1 MFGHYFVY
9 LMGSANGRA
18 VYAGMT
24 NDLIRRVR
32 EHKSGE
38 IPGFTKRYRCHM
50 LLYYEEYPNVRDAIA
65 REKEIKGW
73 LRKKKEEL
81 IASLNPERQDLAKSG
96 SDRFFVACGFSE

>member
-81 IASLNPERQDLAKSG
+81 IASLNPERQDLAKEWFG
-96 SDRFFVACGFSE
+96 

>member
-1 MFGHYFVY
+1 
-9 LMGSANGRA
+9 MGSANGRA

-73 LRKKKEEL
+73 LRVKKERL
-81 IASLNPERQDLAKSG
+81 VASINPERVDLAR
-96 SDRFFVACGFSE
+96 DWFE

>member
-50 LLYYEEYPNVRDAIA
+50 LLYYEKYPNVRDAIA

-81 IASLNPERQDLAKSG
+81 IASLNPERQDLAKEWFG
-96 SDRFFVACGFSE
+96 

>member
-73 LRKKKEEL
+73 LRVKKERL
-81 IASLNPERQDLAKSG
+81 VASMNPERVDLAQ
-96 SDRFFVACGFSE
+96 DWFE

>member
-73 LRKKKEEL
+73 LRVKKERL
-81 IASLNPERQDLAKSG
+81 VASINPERQDLAKEWFG
-96 SDRFFVACGFSE
+96 

>member
-73 LRKKKEEL
+73 LRVKKERL
-81 IASLNPERQDLAKSG
+81 VASINPERVDLPR
-96 SDRFFVACGFSE
+96 DWFE

>member
-81 IASLNPERQDLAKSG
+81 IASL
-96 SDRFFVACGFSE
+96 FVACGFSE

>member
-65 REKEIKGW
+65 RFAQSGAAGLGERVVRIDSSSPAASQNDISVCHSE
-73 LRKKKEEL
+73 RSEE
-81 IASLNPERQDLAKSG
+81 SVGR
-96 SDRFFVACGFSE
+96 

>member
-1 MFGHYFVY
+1 
-9 LMGSANGRA
+9 
-18 VYAGMT
+18 
-24 NDLIRRVR
+24 LIRRVR

-73 LRKKKEEL
+73 LRVKKERL
-81 IASLNPERQDLAKSG
+81 VASINPERVDLAR
-96 SDRFFVACGFSE
+96 DWFE

>member
-65 REKEIKGW
+65 RDKEIKGW

-81 IASLNPERQDLAKSG
+81 IASLNPERQDLAKEWFG
-96 SDRFFVACGFSE
+96 

>member
-1 MFGHYFVY
+1 
-9 LMGSANGRA
+9 MGSANGRA

-81 IASLNPERQDLAKSG
+81 IASLNPERQDLAKEWFG
-96 SDRFFVACGFSE
+96 

>member
-9 LMGSANGRA
+9 LMDSANGRA
-18 VYAGMT
+18 VYVGMT

-50 LLYYEEYPNVRDAIA
+50 LLYYEEYPDVRDAIA

-73 LRKKKEEL
+73 LRVKKERL
-81 IASLNPERQDLAKSG
+81 VASINPERQDLAKEWFG
-96 SDRFFVACGFSE
+96 

>member
-50 LLYYEEYPNVRDAIA
+50 LLYYEDPSIYFDVPNTESAYLTFFLCIA
-65 REKEIKGW
+65 F
-73 LRKKKEEL
+73 LSQ
-81 IASLNPERQDLAKSG
+81 SLDQNKRLKVIQP
-96 SDRFFVACGFSE
+96 FT

>member
-73 LRKKKEEL
+73 LRVKKERL
-81 IASLNPERQDLAKSG
+81 VASINPERVDLAR
-96 SDRFFVACGFSE
+96 DWFE

>member
-18 VYAGMT
+18 VYVGMT

-81 IASLNPERQDLAKSG
+81 IASLNPERQDLAKEWFG
-96 SDRFFVACGFSE
+96 

>member
-38 IPGFTKRYRCHM
+38 ISGFMKRYRCHM

-73 LRKKKEEL
+73 LRVKKERL
-81 IASLNPERQDLAKSG
+81 VASINPERVDLAR
-96 SDRFFVACGFSE
+96 DWFE

>member
-9 LMGSANGRA
+9 LMGSAK
-18 VYAGMT
+18 
-24 NDLIRRVR
+24 
-32 EHKSGE
+32 HKSGE

-81 IASLNPERQDLAKSG
+81 IASLNPERQDLAKEWFG
-96 SDRFFVACGFSE
+96 

>member
-73 LRKKKEEL
+73 LRVKKERL
-81 IASLNPERQDLAKSG
+81 VASINPERADLAR
-96 SDRFFVACGFSE
+96 DWFE

>member
-38 IPGFTKRYRCHM
+38 IPGFTKRYRCRM
-50 LLYYEEYPNVRDAIA
+50 LLYYEEYPNVRAAIA

-73 LRKKKEEL
+73 LRVKKEQL
-81 IASLNPERQDLAKSG
+81 VASMNPERVDLAQ
-96 SDRFFVACGFSE
+96 DWFE